1 MSRAADEP
9 VRLTSIYTRGGD
21 AGETSLG
28 DGSRVSK
35 LDARIGA
42 YGATDELNSLLG
54 VVLAGECPAAI
65 REALVRIQNE
75 LFDVGADLC
84 RPVVEADSAP
94 HLRIEPAYIQRLERW
109 CDTFNAPLLELSSF
123 VLRGGTPAGAAI
135 HVACTVTRR
144 AERSTWAAIEE
155 HGSGVNVLAASYL
168 NRLSDLLFVL
178 ARYTNRH
185 HGDVLWE
192 PGRALDL

>member
-1 MSRAADEP
+1 M
-9 VRLTSIYTRGGD
+9 VTLTRIYTRAGDGGQ
-21 AGETSLG
+21 TRLG
-28 DGSRVSK
+28 DMSRVSK
-35 LDARIGA
+35 LDSRLQAYADVDEANSHIGLA
-42 YGATDELNSLLG
+42 ISLGGLG
-54 VVLAGECPAAI
+54 GMEPDVADVL
-65 REALVRIQNE
+65 RQIQNE

-109 CDTFNAPLLELSSF
+109 CDTFNAPLPELSSF

>member
-1 MSRAADEP
+1 M
-9 VRLTSIYTRGGD
+9 VTLTRIYTRAGDGGQ
-21 AGETSLG
+21 TRLG
-28 DGSRVSK
+28 DMSRVSK
-35 LDARIGA
+35 LDSRLQAYADVDEANSHIGLA
-42 YGATDELNSLLG
+42 ISLGGLG
-54 VVLAGECPAAI
+54 GMEPDVADVL
-65 REALVRIQNE
+65 RQIQNE

-109 CDTFNAPLLELSSF
+109 CDTFNAPVLGLSSF

>member
-1 MSRAADEP
+1 M
-9 VRLTSIYTRGGD
+9 VTLTRIYTRAGDGGQ
-21 AGETSLG
+21 TRLG
-28 DGSRVSK
+28 DMSRVSK
-35 LDARIGA
+35 LDSRLQAYADVDEANSHIGLA
-42 YGATDELNSLLG
+42 ISLGGLG
-54 VVLAGECPAAI
+54 GMEPDVADVL
-65 REALVRIQNE
+65 RQIQNE

-109 CDTFNAPLLELSSF
+109 CDTFNAPLPELSSF

-155 HGSGVNVLAASYL
+155 HGTGVNVLAASYL

>member
-1 MSRAADEP
+1 
-9 VRLTSIYTRGGD
+9 VVTLTRIYTRAGDGGQ
-21 AGETSLG
+21 TRLG
-28 DGSRVSK
+28 DMSRVSK
-35 LDARIGA
+35 LDSRLQAYADVDEANSHIGLA
-42 YGATDELNSLLG
+42 ISLGGLG
-54 VVLAGECPAAI
+54 GMEPDVADVL
-65 REALVRIQNE
+65 RQIQNE

-109 CDTFNAPLLELSSF
+109 CDTFNAPLPELSSF

>member
-1 MSRAADEP
+1 MDEANSHIG
-9 VRLTSIYTRGGD
+9 LAI
-21 AGETSLG
+21 SLG
-28 DGSRVSK
+28 GFGGIEPDVA
-35 LDARIGA
+35 D
-42 YGATDELNSLLG
+42 
-54 VVLAGECPAAI
+54 VL
-65 REALVRIQNE
+65 RQIQNE

-84 RPVVEADSAP
+84 RPVDEADTTS
-94 HLRIEPAYIQRLERW
+94 HLRIEPACIQRLERL
-109 CDTFNAPLLELSSF
+109 CDTFNAPLPELSSF

-155 HGSGVNVLAASYL
+155 HGTGVNVLAASYL

>member
-1 MSRAADEP
+1 
-9 VRLTSIYTRGGD
+9 VVTLTRIYTRAGDGGQ
-21 AGETSLG
+21 TRLG
-28 DGSRVSK
+28 DMSRVSK
-35 LDARIGA
+35 LDSRLQAYADVDEANSHIGLA
-42 YGATDELNSLLG
+42 ISLGGLG
-54 VVLAGECPAAI
+54 GMEPDVADVL
-65 REALVRIQNE
+65 RQIQNE

-109 CDTFNAPLLELSSF
+109 CDTFNAPLPELSSF

-155 HGSGVNVLAASYL
+155 HGTGVNVLAASYL

>member
-1 MSRAADEP
+1 M
-9 VRLTSIYTRGGD
+9 VTLTRIYTRAGDGGQ
-21 AGETSLG
+21 TRLG
-28 DGSRVSK
+28 DMSRVSK
-35 LDARIGA
+35 LDSRLQAYADVDEANSHIGLA
-42 YGATDELNSLLG
+42 ISLGGLG
-54 VVLAGECPAAI
+54 GMEPDVADVL
-65 REALVRIQNE
+65 RQIQNE